1 MFASWPAP
9 CTSFSMDS
17 VKPVDSSLVRDYN
30 FQLKAQID
38 LTFPGDAPFSPNFLV
53 SPMYTLRVVATG
65 LTEGTVTSPQV
76 LSAGTL
82 DGFVLPSYTCIY
94 PTLSISD
101 IEVSS
106 TNLNLAPI

>member
-9 CTSFSMDS
+9 CASYSMDT
-17 VKPVDSSLVRDYN
+17 VKPVDTSLVRDYN

-38 LTFPGDAPFSPNFLV
+38 MTTPGGPPPAPNFLI
-53 SPMYTLRVVATG
+53 SPMYTLRVVPTG
-65 LTEGTVTSPQV
+65 LTEGSVTSPQ
-76 LSAGTL
+76 AFDTGTL
-82 DGFVLPSYTCIY
+82 GGFVLPSYTCLY